1 MSLGQII
8 HRILHSIDAQV
19 EHESENISPFSAEI
33 RDAAGGLHTTA
44 TDTLNFLA
52 NILPIH
58 IRLNRSVFNAAA
70 RLVTV
75 ILLSHRSTG
84 GSNAPVTV
92 NGRAITSAGACWTQA
107 LSVLT
112 TKHGLGCGGP
122 LIRGDEVLAS
132 GVAPDPIPSGLRHTA
147 APLTT
152 LQASLAP
159 VPTDTI
165 MGHPTQNFAWANQMA
180 SCFLKTTSLCPPYQ
194 CHKDLLGDFSARLH
208 YFIDTQAYRSHM
220 GFPALQ
226 VIFDFSGEY
235 SIVAADY
242 DIASRKVAVNARVDA
257 IEDSVASVTGLT
269 FSPRSFYVRP
279 DSVITRL
286 CCFKILHPL
295 PATYAPTLVPQNML
309 SELEIFVLANVSHR
323 YFPAEKTIVRYRL
336 FG

>member
-1 MSLGQII
+1 MSKRPPVALRTRRPPTEVPVVPSLWMEYVLVPPLPYKARK
-8 HRILHSIDAQV
+8 RICSRTHCHSPLPPIYRWKQCPSYRERSRDYQRRRLLDPGSKRAPL
-19 EHESENISPFSAEI
+19 EHK
-33 RDAAGGLHTTA
+33 
-44 TDTLNFLA
+44 
-52 NILPIH
+52 
-58 IRLNRSVFNAAA
+58 
-70 RLVTV
+70 
-75 ILLSHRSTG
+75 
-84 GSNAPVTV
+84 
-92 NGRAITSAGACWTQA
+92 
-107 LSVLT
+107 VLT

-165 MGHPTQNFAWANQMA
+165 MGHPTQNFAWANQLFDFA
-180 SCFLKTTSLCPPYQ
+180 HQLKTTSLCPPYQ

-295 PATYAPTLVPQNML
+295 PATYAPTLAPQNML
-309 SELEIFVLANVSHR
+309 GELEIFVLANVSHR
-323 YFPAEKTIVRYRL
+323 YFPGEKTIVHYRL

>member
-1 MSLGQII
+1 MSKRPPVALQTRRPPTEVPVVPSLWMEYVLVPPLPYKARK
-8 HRILHSIDAQV
+8 RICSRTHCHSPLPPIYRWKQCPSYRERSRDYQRRRLLDPGSKRAPL
-19 EHESENISPFSAEI
+19 EHK
-33 RDAAGGLHTTA
+33 
-44 TDTLNFLA
+44 
-52 NILPIH
+52 
-58 IRLNRSVFNAAA
+58 
-70 RLVTV
+70 
-75 ILLSHRSTG
+75 
-84 GSNAPVTV
+84 
-92 NGRAITSAGACWTQA
+92 
-107 LSVLT
+107 VLT

-165 MGHPTQNFAWANQMA
+165 MGHPTQNFAWANQ
-180 SCFLKTTSLCPPYQ
+180 
-194 CHKDLLGDFSARLH
+194 DLLGDFSARLH

-257 IEDSVASVTGLT
+257 IEDSVAS
-269 FSPRSFYVRP
+269 SFYVRP

-309 SELEIFVLANVSHR
+309 GELEIFVLTNVSHR
-323 YFPAEKTIVRYRL
+323 YFPGEKTIVRYRL